1 MQITKQTPSWA
12 WWCTPLIPTLRRME
26 NLRMVFEEGRWGKT
40 VSWGRGYKMKEQ
52 MDFTECELKHR
63 G

>member
-1 MQITKQTPSWA
+1 
-12 WWCTPLIPTLRRME
+12 ME
-26 NLRMVFEEGRWGKT
+26 NLRMVFEEGRWGKA